1 VLATRKAL
9 SQLALRPPCQLHIL
23 AGLRQARTLQ
33 PVAPGVTQQT
43 PVPVGLC
50 PVHCSAAQPQACLGT
65 SILANHPPAR
75 GLPLPSPPS
84 QDTLTF
90 EQESA
95 FPGVTL
101 QFDQEPAESPSEGC
115 IRISMRAQ
123 SAASVGAMV
132 QLAAALLKG
141 SLRRVPRV
149 LVANVSACEA
159 VVLQLCRHRCIA
171 KLALRCAKLQLR
183 LQQLGMSADVGRQL
197 LQMVGD
203 THAELLLPHLTRA
216 DSTRLMQLMEE
227 AQEEESGQ
235 Q

>member
-1 VLATRKAL
+1 M
-9 SQLALRPPCQLHIL
+9 
-23 AGLRQARTLQ
+23 
-33 PVAPGVTQQT
+33 
-43 PVPVGLC
+43 LC
-50 PVHCSAAQPQACLGT
+50 TA
-65 SILANHPPAR
+65 PPAR
-75 GLPLPSPPS
+75 PPTPAPAPARPL
-84 QDTLTF
+84 QDTLSF

-95 FPGVTL
+95 YPGVAL
-101 QFDQEPAESPSEGC
+101 EVQPEPAKSPSECC
-115 IRISMRAQ
+115 IRITMGAQ
-123 SAASVGAMV
+123 SAASVGSMV

-227 AQEEESGQ
+227 AQEEETGQ